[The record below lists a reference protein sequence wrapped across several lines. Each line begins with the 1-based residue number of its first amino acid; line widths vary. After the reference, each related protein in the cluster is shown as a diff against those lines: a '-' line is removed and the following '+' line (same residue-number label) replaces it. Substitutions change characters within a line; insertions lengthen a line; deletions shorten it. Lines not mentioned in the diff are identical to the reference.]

1 MLFCIYGTDK
11 ADSLDVRLAN
21 RTAHLTYWGEAGCV
35 KLGGP
40 FTSDDGEQMLGSM
53 LVVDVENRAA
63 VESLVANDP
72 YTLACLFDSVDIR
85 AWKWLLK

>member
-11 ADSLDVRLAN
+11 ENSLDVRLAN
-21 RTAHLTYWGEAGCV
+21 RTAHLEYWGNAGCV
-35 KLGGP
+35 QLGGP

-53 LVVDVENRAA
+53 LVVDVEDRAT
-63 VESLVANDP
+63 VEALVKEDP
-72 YTLACLFDSVDIR
+72 YTLAGLFENVDIR